1 MGLSALKV
9 QSGKAGLP
17 ARRAALAILA
27 AILGDARPFDEAL
40 MREHTVDLEPRDR
53 AFVTALVQ
61 TSLRRKGE
69 CEAVLDRFMA
79 KRLPRKSGKTALI
92 LLLSAAQLLYLGAP
106 PHAVLDL
113 AVTLAREDRDSRHF
127 SALINAVLRKL
138 VGVEPLDK
146 PHLNVPQW
154 LWRRWVKTFGKKT
167 AHAIARAHAG
177 TPPLDITPKA
187 EPEKW
192 AQVLGGLALPTGS
205 VRLPEKPGAVETLSG
220 FDEGAWW
227 VQDAA
232 ASLPVR
238 LLGDVAG
245 KTVLDICAAPGGK
258 TAQLAGG
265 GATVTAIDQS
275 VARMGRVRMNLDRLN
290 LSAELRVINALDF
303 PLGPLFDIVLLDAP
317 CSATGTIRRHP
328 ELPHIK
334 TEAQLAELVELQAR
348 LLAHARQ
355 FVKPGGSLL
364 YCTCSLEPEEG
375 EGQIAGFLE
384 SHGDFARHVLSPAD
398 VGGEAQFITEKGDL
412 RTLPSMAIGADQGLD
427 GFYAARLGRR

>member
-9 QSGKAGLP
+9 QGGKAGLP

-27 AILGDARPFDEAL
+27 AILDGARPFDEAL
-40 MREHTVDLEPRDR
+40 MREHAGDLEPRDR

-69 CEAVLDRFMA
+69 CEAVLDRFMS
-79 KRLPRKSGKTALI
+79 KRLPRKSGKAALI

-113 AVTLAREDRDSRHF
+113 AVTLAREDRESRHF

-146 PHLNVPQW
+146 PHLDVPQW
-154 LWRRWVKTFGKKT
+154 LWRRWVRSFGKKT
-167 AHAIARAHAG
+167 AHEIARAHAG

-187 EPEKW
+187 DPEKW
-192 AQVLGGLALPTGS
+192 AALLGGVALPTGS
-205 VRLPEKPGAVETLSG
+205 VRLTEKPGAVETLCG
-220 FDEGAWW
+220 YDEGAWW

-232 ASLPVR
+232 AALPVR
-238 LLGDVAG
+238 LLGGVTG
-245 KTVLDICAAPGGK
+245 KTALDICAAPGGK
-258 TAQLAGG
+258 TAQLASG
-265 GATVTAIDQS
+265 GALVTAIDQS
-275 VARMGRVRMNLDRLN
+275 VARMGRVKINLDRLG
-290 LSAELRVINALDF
+290 LAAELRVTDALDF
-303 PLGPLFDIVLLDAP
+303 PVGPLFDIVLLDAP

-348 LLAHARQ
+348 LLAHAAR
-355 FVKPGGSLL
+355 FVKPGGILL

-375 EGQIAGFLE
+375 EAQIAGFLE
-384 SHGDFARHVLSPAD
+384 SHPGFARRAVSAALA
-398 VGGEAQFITEKGDL
+398 GGEAQFITEAGDL
-412 RTLPSMAIGADQGLD
+412 RTLPSMNIGPDQGLD
-427 GFYAARLGRR
+427 GFYAARLTRL

>member
-9 QSGKAGLP
+9 QGGKAGLP

-40 MREHTVDLEPRDR
+40 MREHVGDLEPRDR

-154 LWRRWVKTFGKKT
+154 LWRRWVKTYGKKT
-167 AHAIARAHAG
+167 AHDIARAHAG

-187 EPEKW
+187 DPENW
-192 AQVLGGLALPTGS
+192 AEALGGLALPTGS
-205 VRLPEKPGAVETLSG
+205 VRLSEKPGAVETLSG

-232 ASLPVR
+232 AALPVR

-265 GATVTAIDQS
+265 GALVTAIDQS
-275 VARMGRVRMNLDRLN
+275 VARMGRVKMNLDRLN
-290 LSAELRVINALDF
+290 LAAELRVINALDF
-303 PLGPLFDIVLLDAP
+303 PIGPLFDVVLLDAP

-348 LLAHARQ
+348 LLAHARH

-364 YCTCSLEPEEG
+364 FCTCSLEPEEG
-375 EGQIAGFLE
+375 EGQVAGFLE
-384 SHGDFARHVLSPAD
+384 SHTDFARRALSPAD
-398 VGGEAQFITEKGDL
+398 VAGEAQFITEAGDL
-412 RTLPSMAIGADQGLD
+412 RTLPSMNIGTDQGLD
-427 GFYAARLGRR
+427 GFYAARLERR